1 VSRNWFQILKK
12 PVGYPYIDDPMMFA
26 FDIISADNT
35 QDLMDKIKNNQI
47 SDADLQIL
55 ARRIN
60 QIKGNDA
67 KIKEILEKYKN
78 YPDKDL
84 NVQQI
89 KSNLETLSDM
99 MPKQTGQP
107 SKGNA
112 QEIEKLVKKIKEA
125 FFSDKEALVEK
136 LKELMPSRKDDW
148 GRYPEA
154 RDIIAYQERL
164 NAKNE
169 QNMIAFKNNP
179 DENDENVKKLA
190 EYFGSEYK
198 DGVILLKIR
207 KIGEF
212 SEKINPILWKN
223 KNQKNWE
230 LKRIQSKD
238 GKSVDEINPDKKEIV
253 EKKKEI
259 KNIYLELKKKYGIQ
273 LIFGGKKEALQ
284 DIRGKSLEIIYS
296 GIEYKVKPINSA
308 SDVQKY
314 IRGYEAVTGTPSQ
327 LIPTWI
333 SGVSPDKQD
342 YNKVSSQATVGGT
355 NIQFPDIMFLERG
368 SGNKKKL
375 TFNPYGSAILYHSVS
390 NEGWFKTYFNMAR
403 KTEFISEERARSLIV
418 NDIVDTL
425 AGKHGRMTSSFKYGI
440 PLRRYALDSK
450 DRAIDFTNEESAKR
464 KVKKKIEGSPTLTQ
478 EINDKRN
485 KLRKDTIDRL
495 EQGWTQK
502 EAVAFLDY
510 WKENNLDSEG
520 KLKVHWFS
528 SPISEEELVL
538 EQFESETNMIGN
550 SEYAQI
556 EVAWANEW
564 DEDNN
569 PKEFDPFE
577 YYTPTTIID
586 ELEGSFK
593 RNPAYKE
600 SKLKDTTKEKEK
612 EIKELEAALEGK
624 SSAEQKRIRNAIAQ
638 KKANIKRFQEMS
650 ESKGQIKRDLLPR
663 LRETVN
669 AVDDY
674 PSMVAQLAQ
683 TGENAL
689 NSIIQEIDT
698 NFNKLAVLSADAAIG
713 FLAILAEYYPKKP
726 DFIGEAYDKIDKNPS
741 QAKEIAEKELGTQV
755 MTTFLTDMKGLI
767 MKSFENQLQH
777 LVNFPTMY
785 DKRHLSN
792 IIKVFTSSDV
802 NLLEV

>member
-1 VSRNWFQILKK
+1 LKK

>member
-1 VSRNWFQILKK
+1 MSRNWFQILKK
-12 PVGYPYIDDPMMFA
+12 PVGYPYIDDPTMFA

-35 QDLMDKIKNNQI
+35 QDLMDKIRNNEI

-375 TFNPYGSAILYHSVS
+375 TFN
-390 NEGWFKTYFNMAR
+390 M
-403 KTEFISEERARSLIV
+403 
-418 NDIVDTL
+418 
-425 AGKHGRMTSSFKYGI
+425 
-440 PLRRYALDSK
+440 
-450 DRAIDFTNEESAKR
+450 
-464 KVKKKIEGSPTLTQ
+464 
-478 EINDKRN
+478 
-485 KLRKDTIDRL
+485 
-495 EQGWTQK
+495 
-502 EAVAFLDY
+502 
-510 WKENNLDSEG
+510 
-520 KLKVHWFS
+520 
-528 SPISEEELVL
+528 
-538 EQFESETNMIGN
+538 
-550 SEYAQI
+550 
-556 EVAWANEW
+556 
-564 DEDNN
+564 
-569 PKEFDPFE
+569 
-577 YYTPTTIID
+577 
-586 ELEGSFK
+586 
-593 RNPAYKE
+593 
-600 SKLKDTTKEKEK
+600 
-612 EIKELEAALEGK
+612 
-624 SSAEQKRIRNAIAQ
+624 
-638 KKANIKRFQEMS
+638 
-650 ESKGQIKRDLLPR
+650 
-663 LRETVN
+663 
-669 AVDDY
+669 
-674 PSMVAQLAQ
+674 
-683 TGENAL
+683 
-689 NSIIQEIDT
+689 
-698 NFNKLAVLSADAAIG
+698 
-713 FLAILAEYYPKKP
+713 
-726 DFIGEAYDKIDKNPS
+726 
-741 QAKEIAEKELGTQV
+741 
-755 MTTFLTDMKGLI
+755 
-767 MKSFENQLQH
+767 
-777 LVNFPTMY
+777 
-785 DKRHLSN
+785 
-792 IIKVFTSSDV
+792 
-802 NLLEV
+802 

>member
-12 PVGYPYIDDPMMFA
+12 PVGYPYIDDPTMFA

-35 QDLMDKIKNNQI
+35 QDLMDKIRNNEI

>member
-1 VSRNWFQILKK
+1 LKK

-35 QDLMDKIKNNQI
+35 QDLMDKIRNNEI

>member
-1 VSRNWFQILKK
+1 MSRNWFQILKK

>member
-1 VSRNWFQILKK
+1 MSRNWFQILKK
-12 PVGYPYIDDPMMFA
+12 PVGYPYIDDPTMFA

>member
-1 VSRNWFQILKK
+1 LKK
-12 PVGYPYIDDPMMFA
+12 PVGYPYIDDPTMFA

-35 QDLMDKIKNNQI
+35 QDLMDKIRNNEI

>member
-1 VSRNWFQILKK
+1 MSRNWFQILKK
-12 PVGYPYIDDPMMFA
+12 PVGYPYIDDPTMFA

-35 QDLMDKIKNNQI
+35 QDLMDKIRNNEI

>member
-1 VSRNWFQILKK
+1 MSRNWFQILKK

-35 QDLMDKIKNNQI
+35 QDLMDKIRNNEI

>member
-1 VSRNWFQILKK
+1 LKK
-12 PVGYPYIDDPMMFA
+12 PVGYPYIDDPTMFA